1 MGERTFNIRDF
12 IMPPYKMCPNCG
24 QDTFGVLTIEGTR
37 YSRRCRTCLHLA
49 DRLPLP
55 PLRKKIIYLDQY
67 VISNLMKLENPALQR
82 NDNLRTNP
90 FWEELRALLMELRQA
105 QLIVCPN
112 SASHVSESRISPFNA
127 ELKKMYEHQSSGLT
141 FNSFESIQ
149 SRQIGELA
157 RAWSDGREPH
167 FEFNPR
173 EVLSDDPHQWNKRYY
188 ITFQDNPFVIP
199 DEIKA
204 SRALMHKAIAR
215 LFRDQWSKEK
225 RTFQYWYDAERKGYQ
240 QNLARAAARAIEQ
253 RHKMMFTLRP
263 NVGPSLEELGTMMA
277 SPAEVLLTNVME
289 IMRFPCG
296 GGQRRRKRL
305 RRFKKAS
312 LKRIASRRHH
322 SSSSSR

>member
-1 MGERTFNIRDF
+1 MARERQSGGYHEELAELIEPIPYDTCTREVLTVGEKAFSVRDF
-12 IMPPYKMCPNCG
+12 IMPPYKTCPKCG
-24 QDTFGVLTIEGTR
+24 QDTFGVQTIEGTR
-37 YSRRCRTCLHLA
+37 YSRRCRTCLHLV

-82 NDNLRTNP
+82 NDNLKTNP

-105 QLIVCPN
+105 QLIVCPD

-157 RAWSDGREPH
+157 RAWSEGREPH

-173 EVLSDDPHQWNKRYY
+173 EVLSNDPHQWSKRYY

-204 SRALMHKAIAR
+204 SRAFMHNTIAR

-240 QNLARAAARAIEQ
+240 QSLARAAARAIEQ
-253 RHKMMFTLRP
+253 RHKMMLALRP
-263 NVGPSLEELGTMMA
+263 NVNLHW
-277 SPAEVLLTNVME
+277 
-289 IMRFPCG
+289 R
-296 GGQRRRKRL
+296 
-305 RRFKKAS
+305 
-312 LKRIASRRHH
+312 
-322 SSSSSR
+322 SSEQ